1 MQNMF
6 GLIAAL
12 SISSTLAAE
21 GSEAAALQF
30 PEIHPEA
37 SQLNRYNFAGNVLL
51 GTGDHVKHWV
61 VIFCTEWHEKCR
73 GLVPSFELLGAQWE
87 EKLNSGDLFGSS
99 VRFAKVD
106 CATDKELCNSEDVED
121 YPTAMHYQHGQRMG
135 RWAGGAPGLVRWVKQ
150 ELTGTRAKQSSHVQ
164 RGQGISK
171 RVASEHSA
179 SCVARESPT
188 HCSASKHDG
197 VPQAASQQFSA
208 PNVQMSTI
216 LLGLLLI
223 MGVGVGVW
231 HFSTP

>member
-1 MQNMF
+1 MQIVF
-6 GLIAAL
+6 GLVAAL
-12 SISSTLAAE
+12 SFSSTLAAE
-21 GSEAAALQF
+21 VSEAAALQF

-61 VIFCTEWHEKCR
+61 LIFCTEWHEKCR

-106 CATDKELCNSEDVED
+106 CATDKELCNSEGVED
-121 YPTAMHYQHGQRMG
+121 YPTVMHYQHGQRMG

-150 ELTGTRAKQSSHVQ
+150 ELTGTKAKQSPRVE
-164 RGQGISK
+164 RGQWTSNVG
-171 RVASEHSA
+171 ASEHSA
-179 SCVARESPT
+179 SCGAREPLA
-188 HCSASKHDG
+188 HCSASKRDG
-197 VPQAASQQFSA
+197 FPQEASQFSA
-208 PNVQMSTI
+208 PNVQMFTI
-216 LLGLLLI
+216 LVGFLLI